1 MWDCVLSVCS
11 WLCYVKTWTPKLGLV
26 RLMAAAW
33 DDEQQIYPWWMLL
46 LFSSSGGIW
55 VEMTKRK
62 QMNSRWHQM
71 QSSGSL
77 MMIQLCGIEATTNC
91 NCKEAMAPCPLK
103 ALGSSLTKG
112 NISSRPPTACN
123 CKPDMESTED
133 LLWTGQW
140 RGGLQVD
147 SDEIVHSY
155 GCWLLQQDYYG
166 AWSSLLVSWKDSNGT
181 D

>member
-1 MWDCVLSVCS
+1 
-11 WLCYVKTWTPKLGLV
+11 
-26 RLMAAAW
+26 
-33 DDEQQIYPWWMLL
+33 
-46 LFSSSGGIW
+46 
-55 VEMTKRK
+55 
-62 QMNSRWHQM
+62 M

-77 MMIQLCGIEATTNC
+77 MMIQLCGIEATA

-112 NISSRPPTACN
+112 NISSRPPSTCN
-123 CKPDMESTED
+123 CKPDMESTDD
-133 LLWTGQW
+133 LLWTGQR

-166 AWSSLLVSWKDSNGT
+166 A
-181 D
+181 